1 MKANSLRGVL
11 LASCAYVGC
20 TSPAFAQAGTADG
33 QLVDAP
39 AEDVRSDA
47 VEEDGQSIVVT
58 GSRTI
63 TNGNNSPTPVTV
75 VAVQELAQT
84 TPSNVPDGLNK
95 LPQFGNSSNQSQTSG
110 TASSNSVGN
119 YLNIRGIG
127 QVRTLVLF
135 DGRRLPSTATG
146 GQIDTNIIPQLL
158 LDRVDVVT
166 GGASAVYGSDAVSG
180 VVNFVINKK
189 FNGIKA
195 NAQAGVS
202 TYGDAGSQR
211 LGLAAGTP
219 FAGGRGHIEASYEFY
234 NSAAINSRS
243 ARPIGREIWGLQG
256 GGTAANPFHLVP
268 GVRYGNR
275 SFDGY
280 ILSGPRF
287 DYNFRPDGSIVPF
300 VHGAPTGTPNIEQGG
315 DGAYLDTAMTS
326 SLRTHQGFARL
337 DYELTDDVQFFAQG
351 AIADVHSSYDFAPPN
366 IFGYTYT
373 TDNAFL
379 RPEVA
384 AQLSTG
390 GATQFSIAK
399 WFTNHVYEIV
409 QDTRSHWGTLGFDG
423 SLGDSFKWN
432 VSYTHSQ
439 AVQRGEITQNINVAR
454 FLAASDAVRD
464 SSNNIVCRVSMTNPG
479 LYPGCVPLNVF
490 GSGSDSDAAWDY
502 VTDPT
507 YNRLTNKMDD
517 FLVSISGSPFDTW
530 AGPVQIALSGEY
542 RSLSLRNVSNAEP
555 SDVPDCTG
563 LRFNCGPTTLP
574 YRGNIVAGSA
584 GSQKVTEGAFEI
596 NVPLLRDVPLISEFN
611 VNAAVRYADYDTTGG
626 TTTWKVG
633 LDWHVSDDLRL
644 RATRSRDIRAPNI
657 NELFAPQNIT
667 PSGFADLHTGV
678 TQSTLLVS
686 QGNTNLEPEVANTL
700 TLGAV
705 YRPNWLPRFSLSVD
719 YYRIKIKNAITTV
732 SPGDAAVQKLC
743 EESNGT
749 SVLCSL
755 MERPLP
761 FSDRTVA
768 NYPTRVFAQP
778 VNIALFDQEGIDFEL
793 GYQAPIGPG
802 KLSLRALAA
811 YTIRQDTQTLQN
823 APLVK
828 WAGVGGNPLPAGGMG
843 IPKLKITAMA
853 QYATDLGSLTI
864 QQRWRSKLALNGDP
878 TLVYSDP
885 PLPATGYTDVTLAIT
900 PFGKSF
906 EFFVSVENLFNN
918 QPDPFTVNAYSS
930 VPGYSLPA
938 ATGDDIMGRYF
949 TSGVRLKF

>member
-1 MKANSLRGVL
+1 MKINTLRGYL
-11 LASCAYVGC
+11 LASGAFIGCITPAY
-20 TSPAFAQAGTADG
+20 AQERGSGEQA
-33 QLVDAP
+33 VDASTN
-39 AEDVRSDA
+39 AVSSDEA
-47 VEEDGQSIVVT
+47 QQDEQSIVVT

-75 VAVQELAQT
+75 MGVAELAQS
-84 TPSNVPDGLNK
+84 TPSNIPDGLNK
-95 LPQFGNSSNQSQTSG
+95 LPQFGNSSNQTQTSG
-110 TASSNSVGN
+110 TASFNSVGN

-127 QVRTLVLF
+127 AIRTLVLF

-180 VVNFVINKK
+180 VVNFIIDKN

-195 NAQAGVS
+195 NAQAGIS

-211 LGLAAGTP
+211 LGLAAGTS
-219 FAGGRGHIEASYEFY
+219 FADGRGHIEGSYEFY
-234 NSAAINSRS
+234 NSAAINSRL
-243 ARPIGREIWGLQG
+243 ARPIGRETWGLQG
-256 GGTAANPFHLVP
+256 GGTAANPFRLVP

-287 DYNFRPDGSIVPF
+287 DYNFQPDGSIVPF
-300 VHGAPTGTPNIEQGG
+300 VHGAPTGTPNIDQGG
-315 DGAYLDTAMTS
+315 DGAYLDAAMTS

-351 AIADVHSSYDFAPPN
+351 AIANVHSRFDFAPPN

-384 AQLSTG
+384 AELSTG

-399 WFTNHVYEIV
+399 WFTNRVYEIV
-409 QDTRSHWGTLGFDG
+409 MDTESYWGTLGFEG
-423 SLGDSFKWN
+423 SLGDSFKWDA
-432 VSYTHSQ
+432 SYTHSQ
-439 AVQRGEITQNINVAR
+439 AVQRGEIPENINVAR
-454 FLAASDAVRD
+454 FLAATDAVRD
-464 SSNNIVCRVSMTNPG
+464 SSNNIVCRVGITNPG

-507 YNRLTNKMDD
+507 HYRLTNKMDD
-517 FLVSISGSPFDTW
+517 ILVSISGSPFDTW

-542 RSLSLRNVSNAEP
+542 RSMSLRNVSNAEP
-555 SDVPDCTG
+555 SDIPDCTG

-574 YRGNIVAGSA
+574 YRGNIVASSA

-596 NVPLLRDVPLISEFN
+596 NVPLVRDVSLIKEFN
-611 VNAAVRYADYDTTGG
+611 VNAAIRYADYNTTGG

-633 LDWHVSDDLRL
+633 LDWHVSDELRL

-657 NELFAPQNIT
+657 NDLFGPQNTT

-678 TQSTLLVS
+678 TRSTLLVS
-686 QGNTNLEPEVANTL
+686 QGNPNLEPEVANTF

-705 YRPNWLPRFSLSVD
+705 YQPDWLPRFSLSVD
-719 YYRIKIKNAITTV
+719 YYRIKINNAISAVT
-732 SPGDAAVQKLC
+732 PGDAAVQRLC

-749 SVLCSL
+749 SILCQL

-761 FSDRTVA
+761 FSDRTPD

-778 VNIALFDQEGIDFEL
+778 LNIALLDQAGIDFEL
-793 GYQAPIGPG
+793 GYQAPIGSG
-802 KLSLRALAA
+802 NLSLRALAS
-811 YTIRQDTQTLQN
+811 YTIRQNTRTLEN
-823 APLVK
+823 SPLVK

-843 IPKLKITAMA
+843 IPKLKITAIA
-853 QYATDLGSLTI
+853 QYETELGSLTI

-885 PLPATGYTDVTLAIT
+885 PLPATGYTDATLAIT
-900 PFGKSF
+900 PFGKNF

-930 VPGYSLPA
+930 VPGYTLPA
-938 ATGDDIMGRYF
+938 ATGDDIIGRYF